1 MELQFYHILIPFLPL
16 AGFMLNILLGK
27 EVLRDKAH
35 WPAVL
40 SVGGSWVCSL
50 LALRDVMAGKIVD
63 ADLYSWIVSGTFK
76 VGVGFLI
83 DPLTAV
89 MLIVV
94 TTCATLIHIYAIG
107 YMRGDTGYYRF
118 FAYLNLFTFCML
130 MLVLGNNFLQLY
142 FGWEGVGLCSY
153 FLIGYY
159 FNKKSAADAGKKA
172 FIVNRFGDFGFGIGV
187 FMIFL
192 TFGTL
197 HYADIFSNVSILVG
211 QRVNFLGLDVD
222 LPTLIAL
229 LLFCG
234 SIGKSAQLPLHVWL
248 PDAMEGP
255 TPVSALIHAATMVTA
270 GVFLVARCSPIFNLS
285 EFAMNTVAL
294 VGAATSLF
302 AATIAITQNDIKRII
317 AYSTCSHLGLMF
329 LACGVGAYAAG
340 IFHLYTHAFFKA
352 LLFLAAGSVIH
363 AVHTNNIQEMGGL
376 KKYMPITYAVF
387 ILAALSAAGVPGFS
401 GFFSK
406 DEIIWSAYAA
416 HTNVGKIVWLMGTA
430 VAFFTPF
437 YTFRL
442 IFLTFHGTYRGG
454 HHADAHG
461 HSSSHGSG
469 HDSTHGS
476 GHDSSHGS
484 GHDAH
489 GSHHIHE
496 SPKIMTVPLM
506 FLAIG
511 AVAAG
516 WVGIPPILGGGAHF
530 AEFLKPV
537 VGHPEFHGTH
547 AEEWTVMGI
556 STTIALLGIVL
567 AALFYLR
574 KSALPERIAKTFR
587 GVYTVLY
594 NKYFI
599 DELYHYT
606 IVKPTMWIANNILVA
621 ITDAKM
627 IEGLVNGVPG
637 AIGRFSQSLRKIQ
650 TGLVEHYGIF
660 MAAGAVFVIALLLLM
675 R

>member
-1 MELQFYHILIPFLPL
+1 MRYYLLIPFLPL
-16 AGFMLNILLGK
+16 LAFLINILLGK

-35 WPAVL
+35 WPSILAVI
-40 SVGGSWVCSL
+40 GSWLVTMSIL
-50 LALRDVMAGKIVD
+50 PDIVAGKVINE
-63 ADLYSWIVSGTFK
+63 DLYTWIVSGKFHAS
-76 VGVGFLI
+76 VGFLI
-83 DPLTAV
+83 DPLSAV
-89 MLIVV
+89 MLVVV
-94 TTCATLIHIYAIG
+94 TTCASLIHIYAVG
-107 YMRGDTGYYRF
+107 YMHGDTGYYRF
-118 FAYLNLFTFCML
+118 FAYMSLFTFCML
-130 MLVLGNNFLQLY
+130 MLVMGNNFLQLY

-197 HYADIFSNVSILVG
+197 HYVPVFQNAAGMVG
-211 QRVNFLGLDVD
+211 QTVNFLGWNVD

-234 SIGKSAQLPLHVWL
+234 AVGKSAQIPLHVWL

-270 GVFLVARCSPIFNLS
+270 GVFLVARCNPIFNLS
-285 EFAMNTVAL
+285 EIAMAVVA
-294 VGAATSLF
+294 VIGALTMFF

-317 AYSTCSHLGLMF
+317 AYSTCSHLGYMF
-329 LACGVGAYAAG
+329 LACGVGAYSAG

-363 AVHTNNIQEMGGL
+363 AVHTNDIQEMGGL

-387 ILAALSAAGVPGFS
+387 VLAGLSAGGFPGLS

-406 DEIIWSAYAA
+406 DEIIWSAYAS
-416 HTNVGKIVWLMGTA
+416 HSPVGKFVWVLALAG
-430 VAFFTPF
+430 AFFTPF

-442 IFLTFHGTYRGG
+442 IFVTFHGKNRG
-454 HHADAHG
+454 AHQSDP
-461 HSSSHGSG
+461 HSHDSHGS
-469 HDSTHGS
+469 HGE
-476 GHDSSHGS
+476 
-484 GHDAH
+484 
-489 GSHHIHE
+489 HHIHE
-496 SPKIMTVPLM
+496 SPWVMTIPLM
-506 FLAIG
+506 FLAAG

-516 WVGIPPILGGGAHF
+516 WIGIPPILGGGSHF

-547 AEEWTVMGI
+547 AEEFGVMAL
-556 STTIALLGIVL
+556 STSLALIGLGL
-567 AALFYLR
+567 AAFLYLR
-574 KSALPERIAKTFR
+574 KTDLPDKIVKAFS

-594 NKYFI
+594 HKYYV
-599 DELYHYT
+599 DELYNYT
-606 IVKPTMWIANNILVA
+606 IVKPTLWVANKVILA
-621 ITDAKM
+621 FTDGRI
-627 IEGLVNGVPG
+627 IEGVVNGVPG
-637 AIGRFSQSLRKIQ
+637 SIGWFSEKLRKVQ
-650 TGLVEHYGIF
+650 TGLAQHYGIM
-660 MAAGAVFVIALLLLM
+660 MAAGAVFIIALVLLL

>member
-16 AGFMLNILLGK
+16 AGFIINILLGK
-27 EVLRDKAH
+27 EVTRYQAH

-40 SVGGSWVCSL
+40 SVAGSWVCSL
-50 LALRDVMAGKIVD
+50 FALRDVMAGKVIN

-76 VGVGFLI
+76 VSVGFLI

-107 YMRGDTGYYRF
+107 YMHGDTGYYRF

-130 MLVLGNNFLQLY
+130 MLVIGNNFLQLY

-172 FIVNRFGDFGFGIGV
+172 FIVNRFGDFGFGLGV
-187 FMIFL
+187 FMVFL

-197 HYADIFSNVSILVG
+197 HYTDVFSNVSVLIG
-211 QRVNFLGLDVD
+211 QRVNFLGWNVD

-285 EFAMNTVAL
+285 EIAMNTVAI

-416 HTNVGKIVWLMGTA
+416 HTTVGKIVWLMGTA

-442 IFLTFHGTYRGG
+442 IFLTFHGTFRGG
-454 HHADAHG
+454 HHAEAHG
-461 HSSSHGSG
+461 HSSGHG
-469 HDSTHGS
+469 T
-476 GHDSSHGS
+476 GHDSSHDS
-484 GHDAH
+484 GHGAH
-489 GSHHIHE
+489 GSHHGEHHIHE

-506 FLAIG
+506 FLAVG

-556 STTIALLGIVL
+556 STTIALIGIAL
-567 AALFYLR
+567 AAFLYLR
-574 KSALPERIAKTFR
+574 KSDLPERFSKAFK
-587 GVYTVLY
+587 GLYTLLY

-599 DELYHYT
+599 DELYDYT
-606 IVKPTMWIANNILVA
+606 IVKPTMWIAKNILVA

-627 IEGLVNGVPG
+627 IEGIVNGVPG
-637 AIGRFSQSLRKIQ
+637 SIGKFSQSLRKIQ

-660 MAAGAVFVIALLLLM
+660 MAAGAVFIIALVLLLN
-675 R
+675 

>member
-1 MELQFYHILIPFLPL
+1 MKLYLLIPFLPL
-16 AGFMLNILLGK
+16 TAFIINILLGK

-35 WPAVL
+35 WPSILAVVGSFFITIT
-40 SVGGSWVCSL
+40 SVL
-50 LALRDVMAGKIVD
+50 PQITAGKIINE
-63 ADLYSWIVSGTFK
+63 DLYTWIVSGTFNAS
-76 VGVGFLI
+76 VGFLI

-94 TTCATLIHIYAIG
+94 TTCASLIHIYAVG
-107 YMRGDTGYYRF
+107 YMHGDTGYYRF
-118 FAYLNLFTFCML
+118 FAYLSLFTFFML
-130 MLVLGNNFLQLY
+130 MLIMANNFLQLY

-197 HYADIFSNVSILVG
+197 HYVPVFANAATMIG
-211 QRVNFLGLDVD
+211 KTVNLLGWNVD

-234 SIGKSAQLPLHVWL
+234 AVGKSAQIPLHVWL

-285 EFAMNTVAL
+285 EFAMNTVAII
-294 VGAATSLF
+294 GALTMFF
-302 AATIAITQNDIKRII
+302 AATIAIVQNDIKRII
-317 AYSTCSHLGLMF
+317 AYSTCSHLGYMF

-363 AVHTNNIQEMGGL
+363 AVHTNDIQEMGGL
-376 KKYMPITYAVF
+376 KKYLPITYAVF
-387 ILAALSAAGVPGFS
+387 VIAGLSAGGFPGLS

-416 HTNVGKIVWLMGTA
+416 HTPVGKFVWILALAG
-430 VAFFTPF
+430 AFFTPF

-442 IFLTFHGTYRGG
+442 IFLTFHGKNRGG
-454 HHADAHG
+454 HDEHG
-461 HSSSHGSG
+461 HGSG
-469 HDSTHGS
+469 HGSHHGE
-476 GHDSSHGS
+476 
-484 GHDAH
+484 
-489 GSHHIHE
+489 HHIHE
-496 SPKIMTVPLM
+496 SPWVMTIPLM
-506 FLAIG
+506 LLAVG

-516 WVGIPPILGGGAHF
+516 WIGIPPILGGGAHF

-547 AEEWTVMGI
+547 AEEFGVMGL
-556 STTIALLGIVL
+556 STTLALIGLGL
-567 AALFYLR
+567 AAFLYLR
-574 KSALPERIAKTFR
+574 KTDLPEKIAKQFSPIYKT
-587 GVYTVLY
+587 LY
-594 NKYFI
+594 HKYYV
-599 DELYHYT
+599 DELYNYT
-606 IVKPTMWIANNILVA
+606 IVQPTLWIAKKILVA
-621 ITDAKM
+621 ITDAKI
-627 IEGLVNGVPG
+627 IEGVVNGVPG
-637 AIGRFSQSLRKIQ
+637 SIGWFSGKLRQVQ
-650 TGLVEHYGIF
+650 TGLAQHYGIF
-660 MAAGAVFVIALLLLM
+660 MAAGAVFIIALVLLL